1 MLENYMLYRIAL
13 MGGAFGVIF
22 LTIFLVI
29 SATGITRGFA
39 YKELT
44 FFRVIA
50 ATLFFTT
57 VFCAFLA
64 WNLHSNGIN
73 DELTMIAETVSN
85 RKIVSVDTEIT
96 RSQYR
101 DEQTVDVNGI
111 TYIDESNEETTMQ
124 LFFTQA
130 WILPSDD
137 DSYHIAVSGDD
148 QLTIY
153 KPTVMI
159 SE

>member
-1 MLENYMLYRIAL
+1 MLESYMLYRLAL
-13 MGGAFGVIF
+13 VGVTLGVIF
-22 LTIFLVI
+22 LTILLVLG
-29 SATGITRGFA
+29 ATGITRRFDS
-39 YKELT
+39 KELT
-44 FFRVIA
+44 FFRIIVA
-50 ATLFFTT
+50 VLLVTT
-57 VFCAFLA
+57 FVCGSSA
-64 WNLHSNGIN
+64 WDLHSDGIN
-73 DELTMIAETVSN
+73 DELTMITETVSN

-111 TYIDESNEETTMQ
+111 TYIDESNEEATMQ

-130 WILPSDD
+130 WILPSED
-137 DSYHIAVSGDD
+137 DSYHIAVSDD
-148 QLTIY
+148 EQLTIY